1 MRGVLTASAHIRTT
15 RPRSACQ
22 ILRNPENDA
31 DAPPVD
37 YIERVNLVLDHV
49 LRHLDGPL
57 RLEELARVAG
67 FSPFHFHRVF
77 AALMGEP
84 LGQFVKRVRLD
95 RALQLM
101 SHAETRGDRPA
112 LTEIALDCGF
122 ASSSDFSRAFRQR
135 HGVPPSVFDVATWRR
150 AHRDELASLADA
162 EHRHLLQRLPPR
174 ANPDGFVAEL
184 RDLPARTVAYIR
196 VLDPYRGDGVLEAAR
211 RLVAWAEERGL
222 ADGQWLGYQWENPE
236 IVALEHCRYDIAVEV
251 PRGHP
256 FEPDGELGRFEF
268 PPMRLAQ
275 VAVRGGVDLELRAL
289 DWLFTTWLP
298 ASGYVPDD
306 QPAFEAFLGRP
317 FAHGTEHFELYAQL
331 PVRRA

>member
-1 MRGVLTASAHIRTT
+1 
-15 RPRSACQ
+15 
-22 ILRNPENDA
+22 LRNPDDNDA

-37 YIERVNLVLDHV
+37 YVKRVNLVLDHV
-49 LRHLDGPL
+49 MRHLDGPL

-77 AALMGEP
+77 GALMGEP
-84 LGQFVKRVRLD
+84 LGQFVKRLRLD

-101 SHAETRGDRPA
+101 AHAGTRSQRPR
-112 LTEIALDCGF
+112 LTEIALACGF
-122 ASSSDFSRAFRQR
+122 ASSSDFTRAFKQR
-135 HGVPPSVFDVATWRR
+135 HGVPPSAFDLASWRR
-150 AHRDELASLADA
+150 EHRDELESVADG
-162 EHRHLLQRLPPR
+162 HRHLLERLPPR
-174 ANPDGFVAEL
+174 DNPDGFVAEL

-196 VLDPYRGDGVLEAAR
+196 VLDPYRGDGVLGAAR
-211 RLVAWAEERGL
+211 RLLAWAEERGL

-236 IVALEHCRYDIAVEV
+236 IVALEHCRYDMAVEV
-251 PRGHP
+251 PRDHR
-256 FEPDGELGRFEF
+256 FEPDGEVGRFEL
-268 PPMRLAQ
+268 PPMRVAQ

-306 QPAFEAFLGRP
+306 LPAFEAFLGRP
-317 FAHGTEHFELYAQL
+317 FAHGTEYFELDAQL